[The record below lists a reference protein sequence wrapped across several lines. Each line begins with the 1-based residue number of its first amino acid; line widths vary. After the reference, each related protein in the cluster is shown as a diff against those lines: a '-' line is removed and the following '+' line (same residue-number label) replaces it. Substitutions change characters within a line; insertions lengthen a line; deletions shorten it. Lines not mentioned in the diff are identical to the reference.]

1 MFDCEFCGGQFKNR
15 SGLSGHK
22 RMAHHS
28 ESTSETTTQVVQDH
42 SKGTSPTTKEEVQQY
57 LEDYLG
63 ERLERQDEL
72 LGDVLQR
79 LDGVFSKQSEHDH
92 GDHCEGCR
100 EHAEQLL
107 GANPDDDQP
116 VAHEHGD
123 GCPGCVHEQLKGVR
137 RTTLFVEE
145 NVPGAKEELEHAI
158 TGQKMVT
165 IVDDRSTVNTETLDN
180 ATFGRVLLGMAL
192 EAGQRND
199 PEFNARLE
207 MMMVEARRRGIWCD
221 R

>member
-1 MFDCEFCGGQFKNR
+1 MFSCEFCGGQFKNR

-42 SKGTSPTTKEEVQQY
+42 SKGTSSTTKEEVQEY
-57 LEDYLG
+57 LEEYLG
-63 ERLERQDEL
+63 ERLQRQDEL

-79 LDGVFSKQSEHDH
+79 LDEVLPKQSEHDH

-107 GANPDDDQP
+107 GANPDDAQP
-116 VAHEHGD
+116 AEHVHGD
-123 GCPGCVHEQLKGVR
+123 DCPECVHEQLRGVR

-145 NVPGAKEELEHAI
+145 KVPGGKEALEHAI
-158 TGQKMVT
+158 TGEKMLT
-165 IVDDRSTVNTETLDN
+165 IVDDRTVNTETLDN
-180 ATFGRVLLGMAL
+180 ATFGRVLLGMVV
-192 EAGQRND
+192 EAGQTGD
-199 PEFNARLE
+199 PQLTARVGE
-207 MMMVEARRRGIWCD
+207 MMVEARRRGIWRD
-221 R
+221 